1 MPPEMNP
8 SGHHR
13 EPWNSYEAPRNPPT
27 HQPPGFNPSGTSRQ
41 AQAVKHKEAPHP
53 RTMPLLIRDG
63 TAADLAAITT
73 IFLAAFASE
82 PLIART
88 HPHAAQYPSHP
99 HLYYRRF
106 FEARFWGPEQQIL
119 RVAVDAATDEP
130 VAFAWFRRPWRAAD
144 AAARASQ
151 IARDASFFGQGAG
164 SWLVRDALSRVV
176 DPEGAACWLIG
187 LEGVEPFYDRFG
199 FREVDRANEGRL
211 ADWTGGAVMIRE
223 SS

>member
-1 MPPEMNP
+1 MRTHPPSSSSSPIQPQTTLTRLASCAALDRGVHAASVPRHAGPAAVDSLPGSGSSGPSTSTQTPTCCLPLSSAMPPEINP
-8 SGHHR
+8 SAHHR
-13 EPWNSYEAPRNPPT
+13 EPWNA
-27 HQPPGFNPSGTSRQ
+27 
-41 AQAVKHKEAPHP
+41 HKEAPHP

-144 AAARASQ
+144 AATRA
-151 IARDASFFGQGAG
+151 AH
-164 SWLVRDALSRVV
+164 
-176 DPEGAACWLIG
+176 EGPA
-187 LEGVEPFYDRFG
+187 
-199 FREVDRANEGRL
+199 
-211 ADWTGGAVMIRE
+211 T
-223 SS
+223 